1 MALLNPEDDSILI
14 FSVALWLQNKGF
26 SKVLKRFCTAA
37 QIEGEDWKAKALNL
51 NEIFTKYQEI
61 STSACNDLKFQLI
74 KAVLS
79 LCPEELLAD
88 VAEKT
93 ANGSTAE
100 EIKGKKKNKKS
111 KTDTSVNESEETLE
125 DTAVA
130 EKLNKSHEN
139 GNDDESG
146 KASKKSNAE
155 DQSTKKPKEKKKK
168 SKLASQSLDAD
179 VPEVKQEALSSENT
193 EATED
198 GTDESKKAFKKK
210 KRMLPAETEKKS
222 ANGHAFEQA
231 KTDAFERDMMTVSAN
246 SNEMGESSQKKSASK
261 QPKSSELETF
271 TLFSCLL
278 DLVVSYAFS
287 FVFSWMLMYW
297 LSSSKSRAFQRVKID
312 EVEFVD
318 DRLQDNSYWAK
329 DGAETG
335 YGAKAQVKGRCGFVS
350 IEHLSTRIAVKVK
363 DKGRIWMGF
372 GIDLRMRSMG
382 KV

>member
-1 MALLNPEDDSILI
+1 MAQLNPEDDSILI

-61 STSACNDLKFQLI
+61 STSACNDLKFQV
-74 KAVLS
+74 KQ
-79 LCPEELLAD
+79 EEPVAD

-93 ANGSTAE
+93 ANGSTAG

-111 KTDTSVNESEETLE
+111 KSDTKVNESEETLE

-139 GNDDESG
+139 GNEDESG
-146 KASKKSNAE
+146 KASNKSNDVKMPELAE

-179 VPEVKQEALSSENT
+179 VPEVKQEAVSSENA

-198 GTDESKKAFKKK
+198 GTDESKKASKKR
-210 KRMLPAETEKKS
+210 KRMLPDETEKKS
-222 ANGHAFEQA
+222 GEEVAIEESKSKKSKCLEESKDVPEANGHAFEQA
-231 KTDAFERDMMTVSAN
+231 NTDAFEGDLMTVSAN
-246 SNEMGESSQKKSASK
+246 SNEMGKSSQKKSASK
-261 QPKSSELETF
+261 QPKSSEPT
-271 TLFSCLL
+271 T
-278 DLVVSYAFS
+278 A
-287 FVFSWMLMYW
+287 
-297 LSSSKSRAFQRVKID
+297 KAFQRVKID

-335 YGAKAQVKGRCGFVS
+335 YGAKAQEVLGQVKGRGFRHEKTKKKRGS
-350 IEHLSTRIAVKVK
+350 YR
-363 DKGRIWMGF
+363 GGQ
-372 GIDLRMRSMG
+372 IDLQSHSV
-382 KV
+382 KFNYSDEE

>member
-61 STSACNDLKFQLI
+61 STSACNDLKFQV
-74 KAVLS
+74 KQ
-79 LCPEELLAD
+79 ELLAD

-222 ANGHAFEQA
+222 
-231 KTDAFERDMMTVSAN
+231 
-246 SNEMGESSQKKSASK
+246 GEEVAIEESKSKKSK
-261 QPKSSELETF
+261 
-271 TLFSCLL
+271 CL
-278 DLVVSYAFS
+278 
-287 FVFSWMLMYW
+287 
-297 LSSSKSRAFQRVKID
+297 
-312 EVEFVD
+312 
-318 DRLQDNSYWAK
+318 
-329 DGAETG
+329 
-335 YGAKAQVKGRCGFVS
+335 
-350 IEHLSTRIAVKVK
+350 
-363 DKGRIWMGF
+363 
-372 GIDLRMRSMG
+372 
-382 KV
+382 

>member
-1 MALLNPEDDSILI
+1 MAQLNPEDDSILI

-61 STSACNDLKFQLI
+61 STSACNDLKFQV
-74 KAVLS
+74 KQEPV
-79 LCPEELLAD
+79 AD

-93 ANGSTAE
+93 ANGSTAG

-111 KTDTSVNESEETLE
+111 KSDTKVNESEETLE

-139 GNDDESG
+139 GNEDESG
-146 KASKKSNAE
+146 KASNKSNDVKMPELAE

-179 VPEVKQEALSSENT
+179 VPEVKQEAVSSENA

-198 GTDESKKAFKKK
+198 GTDESKKASKKR
-210 KRMLPAETEKKS
+210 KRMLPDETEKKS
-222 ANGHAFEQA
+222 GEEVAIEESKSKKSKCLEESKDVPEANGHAFEQA
-231 KTDAFERDMMTVSAN
+231 NTDAFEGDLMTVSAN
-246 SNEMGESSQKKSASK
+246 SNEMGKSSQKKSASK
-261 QPKSSELETF
+261 QPKSSEPT
-271 TLFSCLL
+271 T
-278 DLVVSYAFS
+278 A
-287 FVFSWMLMYW
+287 
-297 LSSSKSRAFQRVKID
+297 KAFQRVKID

-335 YGAKAQVKGRCGFVS
+335 YGAKAQEVLGQVKGRGFRHEKTKKKRGS
-350 IEHLSTRIAVKVK
+350 YR
-363 DKGRIWMGF
+363 GGQ
-372 GIDLRMRSMG
+372 IDLQSHSV
-382 KV
+382 KFNYSDEE